1 MKIFV
6 ISDTHGKLDKVL
18 EVWDRLTNV
27 DLVIHLGDYEK
38 DAQRLEKLLE
48 TEVVYVKGNMDGS
61 YGSDDYKVVE
71 TEYGKLLLTH
81 GHMENVKM
89 SPLNLIYKAEE
100 LGCKAVLFGHTHQ
113 AAYEEVNGIY
123 LVNPGSLP
131 SPRDG
136 SNGSYAIINTEN
148 DAFHCAIVYYQ
159 GTSAPAKKAPG
170 RGRLSTMLNYSDRF

>member
-6 ISDTHGKLDKVL
+6 ISDTHGKLDKVM

-38 DAQRLEKLLE
+38 DARYLEKVFE
-48 TEVVYVKGNMDGS
+48 TEVISVKGNMDGS
-61 YGSDDYKVVE
+61 YSDDDYKILE

-89 SPLNLIYKAEE
+89 SPLNLIYKAQE
-100 LGCKAVLFGHTHQ
+100 LNCKVALFGHTHQ
-113 AAYEEVNGIY
+113 AVYEEVNGIY
-123 LVNPGSLP
+123 LVNPGSL
-131 SPRDG
+131 SLPRDG
-136 SNGSYAIINTEN
+136 SSGSYAVINTEPE
-148 DAFHCAIVYYQ
+148 DFHCAIVYYSSLSQ
-159 GTSAPAKKAPG
+159 KKKPPQ

>member
-18 EVWDRLTNV
+18 EVWDKLTNV
-27 DLVIHLGDYEK
+27 DLIIHLGDYEK

-48 TEVVYVKGNMDGS
+48 TEVIYVKGNMDGS
-61 YGSDDYKVVE
+61 YSSNDYKVLE

-89 SPLNLIYKAEE
+89 SPLNLIYKAQE
-100 LGCKAVLFGHTHQ
+100 LDCKAALFGHTHQ
-113 AAYEEVNGIY
+113 AAYEEINGIY
-123 LVNPGSLP
+123 LVNPGSL
-131 SPRDG
+131 SMPRDG
-136 SNGSYAIINTEN
+136 SNGSYAIINTEP
-148 DAFHCAIVYYQ
+148 DAFHCAIVYYSNTPQ
-159 GTSAPAKKAPG
+159 KKKPPQ

>member
-18 EVWDRLTNV
+18 EVWDKLTNV

-61 YGSDDYKVVE
+61 YSSDDYKIVE
-71 TEYGKLLLTH
+71 TEYGKILLTH

-89 SPLNLIYKAEE
+89 SPLNLIYKAQE
-100 LGCKAVLFGHTHQ
+100 LGCKAALFGHTHQ
-113 AAYEEVNGIY
+113 AAYEEINGIY
-123 LVNPGSLP
+123 LVNPGSL
-131 SPRDG
+131 SLPRDG
-136 SNGSYAIINTEN
+136 SSGSYAIINTEP
-148 DAFHCAIVYYQ
+148 DAFHCAIVYYSNTPQ
-159 GTSAPAKKAPG
+159 KKKPPQ